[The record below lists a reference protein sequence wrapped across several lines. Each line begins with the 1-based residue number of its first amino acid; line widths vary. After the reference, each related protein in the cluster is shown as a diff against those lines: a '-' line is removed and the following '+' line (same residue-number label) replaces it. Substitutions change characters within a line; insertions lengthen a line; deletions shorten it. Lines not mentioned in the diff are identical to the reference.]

1 MFRMC
6 SRVFP
11 KAKQISAGI
20 VCNYRKDVGCPETY
34 RDLVRVL
41 HARYL
46 PSMKDWPIEKL
57 STVTRGSMYLQM
69 QPEHSVP
76 AVFCISNQK
85 LACAVKAYSE
95 FPPVSRR
102 RYCAIQKR
110 SLPVLSPWP
119 GSEKR
124 TQRALSQAPNSAFR
138 SR

>member
-1 MFRMC
+1 M
-6 SRVFP
+6 FP

-57 STVTRGSMYLQM
+57 STVTSGSMYLQM

-85 LACAVKAYSE
+85 PACAVKAYSE
-95 FPPVSRR
+95 FRPVSLVASPEF
-102 RYCAIQKR
+102 CIPISIATAFFLGR
-110 SLPVLSPWP
+110 SILN
-119 GSEKR
+119 R
-124 TQRALSQAPNSAFR
+124 TPIR
-138 SR
+138 